1 MVKWH
6 NLDDELSLS
15 SRVGLNKQ
23 FGYTSPVDLI
33 ELYPQFYFLASQLTC
48 AQQFDISTLLRPD
61 AVDVPV
67 QQCLSCDCELGH
79 SGYSQWPAF
88 ALDRLALALAVHTP
102 ACSDDVIE
110 RDHECRL
117 LARLGPQA
125 MSAVRSL
132 SEGKRT

>member
-67 QQCLSCDCELGH
+67 QQCLSCD
-79 SGYSQWPAF
+79 
-88 ALDRLALALAVHTP
+88 R
-102 ACSDDVIE
+102 
-110 RDHECRL
+110 
-117 LARLGPQA
+117 
-125 MSAVRSL
+125 
-132 SEGKRT
+132 